1 MGPRL
6 SAGQNVLLVAHGN
19 SLWSVIAYVAGLTEE
34 ESIRLQLA
42 TAAPIMYNYDG
53 EKFSHTNHQSKWK
66 LDKPQFLTSTLKL
79 TTETRSCDH
88 RMQDLSPSCLP
99 RVFFVY

>member
-1 MGPRL
+1 MPSNDVVGRFIVYQLLRDVLTQLMNPRP
-6 SAGQNVLLVAHGN
+6 
-19 SLWSVIAYVAGLTEE
+19 LTLP
-34 ESIRLQLA
+34 RNQLA

-79 TTETRSCDH
+79 SHGDS
-88 RMQDLSPSCLP
+88 L
-99 RVFFVY
+99 V